1 MPQRLSSPLPGSKN
15 FRWENRNANVPFA
28 FTLIELL
35 VVIAIIAILA
45 SLLLPALAS
54 AKQKGK
60 RIQCINNHHQLAITW
75 MLYTTDND
83 DWLVSNGV
91 CNPESTANKLWVQ
104 GAFVHTG
111 ANTNTDF
118 MMNPQYA
125 LFANYLKSPQVY
137 LCPTDR
143 DTVKVNNVVYPKL
156 RSYAMNAYLG
166 WKGSWDS
173 RLSTNFRIFTRF
185 TRLSAAMPK
194 GTFLF
199 QDVNPDSICWPF
211 FGVQMD
217 NDTMFNFPGASHSR
231 GTVISFADTHVESH
245 RWQDRRTIFPTTAN
259 FHSHADA
266 VPGDVDLYWMRDR
279 TSVRNQGPIPRQ

>member
-1 MPQRLSSPLPGSKN
+1 
-15 FRWENRNANVPFA
+15 
-28 FTLIELL
+28 
-35 VVIAIIAILA
+35 
-45 SLLLPALAS
+45 
-54 AKQKGK
+54 
-60 RIQCINNHHQLAITW
+60 
-75 MLYTTDND
+75 
-83 DWLVSNGV
+83 
-91 CNPESTANKLWVQ
+91 
-104 GAFVHTG
+104 
-111 ANTNTDF
+111 
-118 MMNPQYA
+118 MNPQYA

-173 RLSTNFRIFTRF
+173 RLSSNYKVFTRF

-231 GTVISFADTHVESH
+231 GTVISSSNSTAMPSVGRSFLSFSFTGLTSSAFASMGIPVDSRSFASLH
-245 RWQDRRTIFPTTAN
+245 RSP
-259 FHSHADA
+259 
-266 VPGDVDLYWMRDR
+266 
-279 TSVRNQGPIPRQ
+279 